1 MGIDNNNFEYY
12 HSFNLITKGIKMS
25 EGIRTAIQICGSQA
39 LVAKACGVSQ
49 PTVFKW
55 LSGGKMDVK
64 HIPEIIKAT
73 EGKVRAED
81 LRPDVDWAVIRN
93 S

>member
-1 MGIDNNNFEYY
+1 
-12 HSFNLITKGIKMS
+12 
-25 EGIRTAIQICGSQA
+25 
-39 LVAKACGVSQ
+39 
-49 PTVFKW
+49 
-55 LSGGKMDVK
+55 MDVK
-64 HIPEIIKAT
+64 YIPAIIKAT

>member
-1 MGIDNNNFEYY
+1 MNKAIEKAISGI
-12 HSFNLITKGIKMS
+12 
-25 EGIRTAIQICGSQA
+25 GSQQI
-39 LVAKACGVSQ
+39 LAKECGVSQ
-49 PTVFKW
+49 QTVSLW
-55 LSGGKMDVK
+55 LKGGKMDVK
-64 HIPEIIKAT
+64 YIPAIIKAT

>member
-1 MGIDNNNFEYY
+1 
-12 HSFNLITKGIKMS
+12 MS
-25 EGIRTAIQICGSQA
+25 EYVNKAIEICGSQSA
-39 LVAKACGVSQ
+39 LARACGVSQ
-49 PTVFKW
+49 PTVNLW
-55 LSGGKMDVK
+55 LNGGKMDVK
-64 HIPEIIKAT
+64 YIPAIIKAT

>member
-1 MGIDNNNFEYY
+1 MQ
-12 HSFNLITKGIKMS
+12 TGIKKAVS
-25 EGIRTAIQICGSQA
+25 ICGNQA
-39 LVAKACGVSQ
+39 ALANACGVSQ

-55 LSGGKMDVK
+55 TNGTKIDAAYIPAIIAATNGAVK
-64 HIPEIIKAT
+64 P
-73 EGKVRAED
+73 ED